1 MESLLIM
8 CCFLLSLVCLYL
20 ILNHLKNYLDKIN
33 KSNELN
39 DLSEEKQ
46 LNEIILDPEEIKK
59 LHEKIIKESNVTYP
73 TESHNKFA
81 FKIFKHFS
89 GKNKGFSNLNFL
101 LLNKFLII

>member
-8 CCFLLSLVCLYL
+8 CCFLLSLICLFL

-33 KSNELN
+33 SDELN

-59 LHEKIIKESNVTYP
+59 LHEKIIKESNVIYP

-89 GKNKGFSNLNFL
+89 GKNKGFFYLY
-101 LLNKFLII
+101 LIYY

>member
-8 CCFLLSLVCLYL
+8 CCFLLSLICLYL
-20 ILNHLKNYLDKIN
+20 ILNHLKKYLDKIN
-33 KSNELN
+33 SDELN

-59 LHEKIIKESNVTYP
+59 LHEELLKESNVTYP

-89 GKNKGFSNLNFL
+89 EKNKGFL
-101 LLNKFLII
+101 

>member
-8 CCFLLSLVCLYL
+8 CCFLLSLICLYL

-33 KSNELN
+33 SDELN

-59 LHEKIIKESNVTYP
+59 LHEKIIKESNAIYP

-89 GKNKGFSNLNFL
+89 GKNKGFFYLYF
-101 LLNKFLII
+101 IYY

>member
-8 CCFLLSLVCLYL
+8 CCFLLSLICLYL

-33 KSNELN
+33 SDELN

-59 LHEKIIKESNVTYP
+59 LHEKLLKESNVTYP
-73 TESHNKFA
+73 TESHNKFS
-81 FKIFKHFS
+81 FKIFKHFLE
-89 GKNKGFSNLNFL
+89 KNKGFFNLNFIL
-101 LLNKFLII
+101 